1 MDVIEDAPWEGVGRA
16 ASRALRGGG
25 PNVAYL
31 FMAGGPGTTASSQL
45 VASLRARLRAES
57 AAVARLLVVQ
67 RGPGCEERVGL
78 GAWTGADPANDD
90 EVACP
95 T

>member
-1 MDVIEDAPWEGVGRA
+1 MDAIVEDAWDGVARA
-16 ASRALRGGG
+16 RPRALRGGG

-45 VASLRARLRAES
+45 VAQLRARLRFES

-67 RGPGCEERVGL
+67 RGPGCEERVGV
-78 GAWTGADPANDD
+78 GVWTGADPANDD
-90 EVACP
+90 EIACP

>member
-1 MDVIEDAPWEGVGRA
+1 MDVIVEDTWEGVARA
-16 ASRALRGGG
+16 RSHALRGGG

-31 FMAGGPGTTASSQL
+31 FMAGGPGTTASTQL
-45 VASLRARLRAES
+45 VAQLRARLRAES

-67 RGPGCEERVGL
+67 RGPGCEQHVGV